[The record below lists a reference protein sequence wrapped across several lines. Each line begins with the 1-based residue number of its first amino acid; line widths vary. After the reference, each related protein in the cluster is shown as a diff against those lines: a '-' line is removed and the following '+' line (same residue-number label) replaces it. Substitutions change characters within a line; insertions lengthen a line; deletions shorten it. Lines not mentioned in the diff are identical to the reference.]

1 MGRSLLLTVITIT
14 VIFAGIAITLLERSQ
29 TLPDKLNRNLDTIA
43 LKNTSAFALNYAIK
57 QLNTDADLQDDITIL
72 PEYHTISYSDFS
84 IKDGCIDTLK
94 YAYFNSDKDSLQILA
109 VVSRDVDG
117 EQIYRT
123 GEARIGTSSSEDHP
137 DKVGG
142 WHFDETS
149 GANALETTNNYN
161 GTLDNFSNPNDA
173 WESGK
178 WGNSINLD
186 GYNDLVSLP
195 DDVVDSWHNKFTAAT
210 WVKLDNSFVDWGTI
224 MSEQKNNSNKTVV
237 WAVTSRLVDITFF
250 GWTLYSELR
259 FEFTINTKGYPNV
272 SSVSIRRTGNQID
285 IYDWHFIVATYDGT
299 YSRNRAKMTLSI
311 IDENLTVSR
320 IIKKIQFHPE
330 SGNIPNN
337 VISVG
342 GVETN
347 SPWSGLF
354 DAFRCIDGNID
365 EVNFFNN
372 VLSADDI
379 NSLYLHNG
387 FDNEAIIYWRQ

>member
-72 PEYHTISYSDFS
+72 PEYHTITYSDFS

-149 GANALETTNNYN
+149 GASALETTNNYN

-195 DDVVDSWHNKFTAAT
+195 DDVVDSWRNKFTAAT

-224 MSEQKNNSNKTVV
+224 MSEQRNNSNKTVV
-237 WAVTSRLVDITFF
+237 WAVTSRLIDITFF

-259 FEFTINTKGYPNV
+259 FEFTINTKGYPRV
-272 SSVSIRRTGNQID
+272 SSVSISRTGNQID

-299 YSRNRAKMTLSI
+299 YSTNRAKMTLSI
-311 IDENLTVSR
+311 IDENLTASK

-354 DAFRCIDGNID
+354 DAFRCVDGNID

-372 VLSADDI
+372 ILSADDI